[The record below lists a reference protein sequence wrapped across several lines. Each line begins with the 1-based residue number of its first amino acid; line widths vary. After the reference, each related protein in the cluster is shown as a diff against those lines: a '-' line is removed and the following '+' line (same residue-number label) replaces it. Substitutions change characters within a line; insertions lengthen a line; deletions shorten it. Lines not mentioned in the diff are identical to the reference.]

1 MITIENLGL
10 APRLHPISCQLNGS
24 QLVGIIGPN
33 GAGKSTLL
41 SLLAGQLPATQGRV
55 AFGGDNWLE
64 ASALRRR
71 QSLSFMPQQ
80 PHADGALTVA
90 AVLQVGLVNLSL
102 STAVTAEIARVT
114 GLLALQPLLQRT
126 MASLSGGEQ
135 RRVHLARALL
145 GDLPWLVLDEPI
157 ASLDIHYQLQMME
170 LLRAQARTG
179 KLVMVAL
186 HDLSLAARFCDTLL
200 LLDQGVLRAVGEPAQ
215 VLSDENLA
223 AAFRIQARWLCT
235 EQGVGWLPQLLQDT
249 D

>member
-1 MITIENLGL
+1 MVTIENLGL
-10 APRLHPISCQLNGS
+10 TPRLQPISCRLSGS

-41 SLLAGQLPATQGRV
+41 NLLAGQLPATQGRV
-55 AFGGDNWLE
+55 EFGGDNWLDS
-64 ASALRRR
+64 SALQRR

-90 AVLQVGLVNLSL
+90 TVLQVGLVNLRL
-102 STAVTAEIARVT
+102 STPVTAEIARVT
-114 GLLALQPLLQRT
+114 ELLELQPLLQRP

-186 HDLSLAARFCDTLL
+186 HDLSLAARFCDALL
-200 LLDQGVLRAVGEPAQ
+200 LLDQGALRAVGEPAE

-235 EQGVGWLPQLLQDT
+235 EQGVGWLPQLLRDA

>member
-1 MITIENLGL
+1 MITIENLGF

-55 AFGGDNWLE
+55 AFGGDNWLDS
-64 ASALRRR
+64 SALQRR

-114 GLLALQPLLQRT
+114 ELLALQPLLQRT